1 MIGLHYD
8 IMRYHV
14 IIVRPEN
21 QHMYFSKI
29 GLTVSRFTGVDGHEK
44 KNSDLVYHKS
54 TSITCYNSCRH
65 YMALAMDHG
74 FFVVH
79 KQGLTRRSPGCPGA
93 MPLGF
98 QVPRGNDTWLAR
110 KFTTVFDQLY
120 IYIHIYALLDV
131 MISILCFYFPALTT
145 GGYMDVNCED
155 V

>member
-65 YMALAMDHG
+65 YMAIAMDHG
-74 FFVVH
+74 FFLWYTKRDSH
-79 KQGLTRRSPGCPGA
+79 GGAQAAQGPCHWDSKYPAVMIHGW
-93 MPLGF
+93 LG
-98 QVPRGNDTWLAR
+98 NSL
-110 KFTTVFDQLY
+110 LSLINY
-120 IYIHIYALLDV
+120 IYTYICTSRRDDKYIMFLFSSLDDRR
-131 MISILCFYFPALTT
+131 LHGCKL
-145 GGYMDVNCED
+145 
-155 V
+155 

>member
-44 KNSDLVYHKS
+44 KNSDLVDHKS

-65 YMALAMDHG
+65 YMAIAMDHG
-74 FFVVH
+74 FFCGTQKGTH
-79 KQGLTRRSPGCPGA
+79 TEGPRL
-93 MPLGF
+93 
-98 QVPRGNDTWLAR
+98 PRGHA
-110 KFTTVFDQLY
+110 
-120 IYIHIYALLDV
+120 
-131 MISILCFYFPALTT
+131 T
-145 GGYMDVNCED
+145 GIPSTPR
-155 V
+155 